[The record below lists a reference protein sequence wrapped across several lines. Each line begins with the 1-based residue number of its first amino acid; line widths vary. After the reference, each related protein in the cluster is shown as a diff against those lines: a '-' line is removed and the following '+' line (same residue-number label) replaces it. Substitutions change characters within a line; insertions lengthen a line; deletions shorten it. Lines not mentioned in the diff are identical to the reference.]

1 MNHKGG
7 FTQVKRL
14 PEKAVN
20 ERRVLDEILDS
31 GLVAHVG
38 VSDREQPIVIPVAYA
53 RLADQ
58 VVIHGSSASR
68 LFKLLATGCSAALT
82 VTILDGIV
90 LARSLFESSMHYRC
104 AMLFGS
110 FRTLTG
116 AEELAGL
123 KAITDQ
129 LVPGRWEDAR
139 QPTTQELKATSTLAM
154 HIDQWSV
161 KVSNGDPTDTD
172 EDLANPGTMQIW
184 AGVLPIENQII
195 GVIADPL
202 VPPGVAVPDYVR
214 ARQGHRL

>member
-1 MNHKGG
+1 MTPKGG

-20 ERRVLDEILDS
+20 DRRVLNEILDS
-31 GLVAHVG
+31 GFVAHVG
-38 VSDREQPIVIPVAYA
+38 VSDRDQPIVIPVAYA
-53 RLADQ
+53 RLGDQ

-110 FRTLTG
+110 FRTLTD

-129 LVPGRWEDAR
+129 LVPGRWDDAR
-139 QPTTQELKATSTLAM
+139 QPTSQELKATSTLAM

-172 EDLANPGTMQIW
+172 EDLANPDAMQIW

-195 GVIADPL
+195 GAIADPL
-202 VPPGVAVPDYVR
+202 VPAGVAVPDYIR